1 MTGHS
6 DSTDPPGPPIV
17 SVIIPTLNEAELL
30 PGLLADL
37 VLVEIIVSDGGSLDE
52 TAALARTGGA
62 RVVHARQGRGP
73 QLNAGAGEGAIA
85 CGTADGAAA
94 EQPVLTLH
102 SNCVLSFVTE
112 VGNDPY
118 GVAIVER

>member
-37 VLVEIIVSDGGSLDE
+37 VLVDCPLEIIVSDGGSLDE

-62 RVVHARQGRGP
+62 RVVHARQGRGRTGRP
-73 QLNAGAGEGAIA
+73 PSSQ
-85 CGTADGAAA
+85 C
-94 EQPVLTLH
+94 
-102 SNCVLSFVTE
+102 
-112 VGNDPY
+112 
-118 GVAIVER
+118 

>member
-6 DSTDPPGPPIV
+6 DSTDPPG
-17 SVIIPTLNEAELL
+17 
-30 PGLLADL
+30 
-37 VLVEIIVSDGGSLDE
+37 IIVSDGGSLDE